1 MAKEKIVLPKLRF
14 SSKRSISGQIYD
26 FLRKQI
32 TETKLKPGTAFSENE
47 LSAHFNVSRQP
58 VREALMRLNHEGLL
72 IVMPQRGSIVSKI
85 SVSGLKQICF
95 IRTSLECGSVLKA
108 KDLDDKTFNKIL
120 SQFAKNLEK
129 QRECLNEENTAI
141 FLNLDDDFHELICSL
156 SLCPM
161 TWEVLRSVKGHMDRI
176 RYLSMGNESPIAQ
189 LISEHEEIFEALKS
203 KNFDH
208 VVELL
213 KYHLY
218 EIMQTHI
225 SIRAKNSEWFEEED
239 E

>member
-1 MAKEKIVLPKLRF
+1 MNFIHVFLVLF
-14 SSKRSISGQIYD
+14 GIGIQ
-26 FLRKQI
+26 
-32 TETKLKPGTAFSENE
+32 PGSN
-47 LSAHFNVSRQP
+47 P
-58 VREALMRLNHEGLL
+58 VGL
-72 IVMPQRGSIVSKI
+72 VVRG
-85 SVSGLKQICF
+85 LA
-95 IRTSLECGSVLKA
+95 EE
-108 KDLDDKTFNKIL
+108 
-120 SQFAKNLEK
+120 NLEK

-213 KYHLY
+213 KHHLY

>member
-1 MAKEKIVLPKLRF
+1 
-14 SSKRSISGQIYD
+14 
-26 FLRKQI
+26 
-32 TETKLKPGTAFSENE
+32 
-47 LSAHFNVSRQP
+47 
-58 VREALMRLNHEGLL
+58 
-72 IVMPQRGSIVSKI
+72 
-85 SVSGLKQICF
+85 
-95 IRTSLECGSVLKA
+95 
-108 KDLDDKTFNKIL
+108 
-120 SQFAKNLEK
+120 
-129 QRECLNEENTAI
+129 
-141 FLNLDDDFHELICSL
+141 
-156 SLCPM
+156 M
-161 TWEVLRSVKGHMDRI
+161 TWDVLRSVKGHMDRI

-213 KYHLY
+213 KHHLY